1 MLRPTRKLSYGETRR
16 QPEVHSWLSTMCIPH
31 VLTEVPNLGQTEVR
45 KEERYASGVFRA
57 VEKKLKTRT
66 K

>member
-1 MLRPTRKLSYGETRR
+1 M
-16 QPEVHSWLSTMCIPH
+16 
-31 VLTEVPNLGQTEVR
+31 GQTEVR